1 MSPNETKLVKLASRC
16 CSQRTFA
23 ATCFIQTLLR
33 DLKEFQTLSK
43 YSLRRLILIEMQ
55 KNISQKDLKRF
66 QNIINN
72 LRRSLGDDYLERIEQ
87 RLKEFR
93 SEIIIAI
100 ENISQTS

>member
-1 MSPNETKLVKLASRC
+1 
-16 CSQRTFA
+16 
-23 ATCFIQTLLR
+23 
-33 DLKEFQTLSK
+33 
-43 YSLRRLILIEMQ
+43 MQ

-66 QNIINN
+66 QNIIDN

-100 ENISQTS
+100 ENISQTP

>member
-1 MSPNETKLVKLASRC
+1 
-16 CSQRTFA
+16 
-23 ATCFIQTLLR
+23 
-33 DLKEFQTLSK
+33 
-43 YSLRRLILIEMQ
+43 MQ